1 MKANLSFLG
10 ESMDKAKIELEAEN
24 KNEELILSRLTRKHN
39 VRFIDFQLIQASV
52 KMTLPARKEGKQ
64 FSSFKLQIVL

>member
-24 KNEELILSRLTRKHN
+24 KNEELILSRLKKKHDIS
-39 VRFIDFQLIQASV
+39 VIDFRLIQASV
-52 KMTLPARKEGKQ
+52 KMTMAAGEDFPMKMEIIL
-64 FSSFKLQIVL
+64 